1 MLSRVN
7 RLMSAVA
14 VATLAACLAVGALPA
29 LSILPNA
36 SAANISPTASA
47 TASAA
52 PADSD
57 FTSSTVAARTEG
69 NVVDDSTIAHNK
81 VVLELDKAM
90 VVDGVV
96 AIERTEPGKEF
107 LGHGS
112 ALVNGGELSEEAV
125 ASAPELD
132 KRGVRIVVKLPDGW
146 AAGNKL
152 ELGYK
157 TFGPDAGAEWKT
169 INDGAQVFALRDD
182 VTQAVEVAD
191 LSFTTNPDQ
200 VLYRKS
206 PVFNNGRCW
215 NSYVY
220 DMYFEAQEAL
230 TATEVTIE
238 LLPGRIKPLDL
249 PPTDQ
254 FNGDTPNIKVA
265 ESEKIYRPESQAMW
279 DTIARADITIQTVDD
294 KVLRISV
301 PNGIEMK
308 KGEYV
313 KLTNALS
320 FCGLALGKQNLKIT
334 VTGKAPAEE
343 KPQPAPGSEASPAR
357 PSEPTSQTGYHV
369 NSVGSIELG
378 SVTKT
383 EGNPSSLSATVTR
396 EANLEKLVFRVKAP
410 NSVLAAEQYK
420 LTISKLQD
428 GIQLGQRAVKV
439 TADEVE
445 IEVYPTRNGE
455 RISSAVVPAGSVIQ
469 ATGGFSDV
477 SKVNLFVLDVY
488 GQSKPESGRPPVIVE
503 DEIPY
508 LPDALENPPVKMQ
521 CGQNVAVVFDVS
533 KSIER
538 RGLGAVKA
546 AGYKVIDALAGS
558 PAKLG
563 LFNFASYAPSVSAA
577 EQAVPLLL
585 SDPASVKTLKEKVN
599 ALDLGS
605 TVGTNWEGALRRV
618 KNSRVHYD
626 AVYFVTDGV
635 PSYNDDGTAKDIEG
649 YWTHTTD
656 LARAIDAANDLKK
669 DGTHI
674 EAIPV
679 RLPYEVE
686 EKPGEYLLKDGVY
699 PTVNHGNN
707 GRWANGKYAVSPGH
721 GHFLRAGI
729 ENYGVKVL
737 FQGWKD
743 VTYDR
748 NQWLDG
754 VLTGTQM
761 LRQLI
766 GPDQFNRDRYSS
778 TPLNEWNKLAD
789 TLRKSIASPC
799 VANLTVNK
807 IIKKAD
813 GTQTQGV
820 GWEFTAE
827 AFTNNIVTKYDASG
841 NPQQRADRASQKTN
855 DLGRTVFGIGSTSN
869 QKVRVKEEIP
879 AGSGYQ
885 LEQQNGFN
893 ARCERQVVGTD
904 GSMKKEN
911 VPVVNEGPTGF
922 NLDMLYENALGAVR
936 SVECWVV
943 NTEKQQ
949 KQTIKIVKLLADGG
963 TTPLAGAQFK
973 LYKAD
978 SQGNLTTIGENEV
991 LVQTGADNIHT
1002 ADLDSPGIYYLIE
1015 SKAPQGLRLLSEPVK
1030 FTATWGS
1037 GEPELKILQG
1047 ASSLII
1053 PGKDSQGALTL
1064 QIADIREGQLP
1075 RTGGPGVAWLGG
1087 IGGLLVLAGLTWAQR
1102 KQRA

>member
-14 VATLAACLAVGALPA
+14 VATLATCLAVGALPA

-36 SAANISPTASA
+36 SAANISPTAPA
-47 TASAA
+47 TASTASA
-52 PADSD
+52 GSD
-57 FTSSTVAARTEG
+57 FTSSTVAAQTEG
-69 NVVDDSTIAHNK
+69 NVANDSTIAHNK
-81 VVLELDKAM
+81 VVLELNKAT
-90 VVDGVV
+90 VVDGIV

-112 ALVNGGELSEEAV
+112 ALVNGGEVSEDAV
-125 ASAPELD
+125 ASAPVLD
-132 KRGVRIVVKLPDGW
+132 KRGVRIAVKLPDGW
-146 AAGNKL
+146 AAGDKL

-157 TFGPDAGAEWKT
+157 TFGSDAGAEWKT

-182 VTQAVEVAD
+182 VSNAVEVAN

-200 VLYRKS
+200 VSHRKS
-206 PVFNNGRCW
+206 PVFDNGRCW

-220 DMYFEAQEAL
+220 DVYFKAQEAL

-238 LLPGRIKPLDL
+238 LLPGRIQPLDL

-265 ESEKIYRPESQAMW
+265 ESEKIYRPESQAMR
-279 DTIARADITIQTVDD
+279 DTIARADITIQTVHD

-320 FCGLALGKQNLKIT
+320 FCGLALGKKNLKIT
-334 VTGKAPAEE
+334 VDGYTPDKKPTPPDEVGDA
-343 KPQPAPGSEASPAR
+343 PQPENPDTQNGVKA
-357 PSEPTSQTGYHV
+357 
-369 NSVGSIELG
+369 VGTIELG
-378 SVTKT
+378 DIT
-383 EGNPSSLSATVTR
+383 EESGPTSKVSAKVMWK
-396 EANLEKLVFRVKAP
+396 ANFEKAILRAKAP
-410 NSVLAAEQYK
+410 NSILASELYK
-420 LTISKLQD
+420 VETSQIED
-428 GIQLGQRAVKV
+428 GVTLGQEVKV
-439 TADEVE
+439 ENGETIV
-445 IEVYPTRNGE
+445 EVYPMKNGRRVQSALVPEGSIISATGTPNGE
-455 RISSAVVPAGSVIQ
+455 PFQ
-469 ATGGFSDV
+469 
-477 SKVNLFVLDVY
+477 LDIY
-488 GQSKPESGRPPVIVE
+488 GNSIERPYTPPVVVE
-503 DEIPY
+503 DNIPY

-533 KSIER
+533 RSIAR
-538 RGLGAVKA
+538 QGLDAVKA
-546 AGYKVIDALAGS
+546 AGHTVIDALAGS

-563 LFNFASYAPSVSAA
+563 LFNFASESPSIRTA
-577 EQAVPLLL
+577 EQAMPLLL

-618 KNSRVHYD
+618 KNSGVHYD

-635 PSYNDDGTAKDIEG
+635 PSYNDAGTAKDIEG

-656 LARAIDAANDLKK
+656 LARAIKAANDLKK

-686 EKPGEYLLKDGVY
+686 EAPGEYLLKDEVY

-707 GRWANGKYAVSPGH
+707 DRWANGSYAVSPGQ

-729 ENYGVKVL
+729 EKYGVKVL
-737 FQGWKD
+737 FRGGLD
-743 VTYDR
+743 ATRDR
-748 NQWLDG
+748 DKWRDG

-778 TPLNEWNKLAD
+778 TPLDSWNKLAD

-978 SQGNLTTIGENEV
+978 SQGNLITIGENEV

-1015 SKAPQGLRLLSEPVK
+1015 SKAPQKLRLLSEPVK

-1075 RTGGPGVAWLGG
+1075 RTGGAGLAWLGG

>member
-14 VATLAACLAVGALPA
+14 VATLATCLAVGALPA

-182 VTQAVEVAD
+182 VTQAVEVVNQPV
-191 LSFTTNPDQ
+191 SFPTTATKVDFPS
-200 VLYRKS
+200 RSK
-206 PVFNNGRCW
+206 FRNGKC
-215 NSYVY
+215 NGTVGDVY
-220 DMYFEAQEAL
+220 FQAAQDL
-230 TATEVTIE
+230 TATTITIQRTD
-238 LLPGRIKPLDL
+238 LAYRLYL
-249 PPTDQ
+249 PPAGT
-254 FNGDTPNIKVA
+254 FNNDTSNIKVVKALGQATESDGPRA
-265 ESEKIYRPESQAMW
+265 EVTATKVNDKTLKLS
-279 DTIARADITIQTVDD
+279 IT
-294 KVLRISV
+294 S
-301 PNGIEMK
+301 GITLK
-308 KGEYV
+308 KGDSV
-313 KLTNALS
+313 KLTNAFS
-320 FCGLALGKQNLKIT
+320 YCGLAKPSASKLKIIVDGYISDKKPT
-334 VTGKAPAEE
+334 PPDEGGDE
-343 KPQPAPGSEASPAR
+343 PQPE
-357 PSEPTSQTGYHV
+357 
-369 NSVGSIELG
+369 NSATQNGVKAVGSIELG
-378 SVTKT
+378 AIIKESSSTSTVSTKVM
-383 EGNPSSLSATVTR
+383 SK
-396 EANLEKLVFRVKAP
+396 ANFEKAILKVKTP
-410 NSVLAAEQYK
+410 NSILPSERFKVE
-420 LTISKLQD
+420 ISKIED
-428 GIQLGQRAVKV
+428 GVTLGQEVKV
-439 TADEVE
+439 QNGETI
-445 IEVYPTRNGE
+445 IEVYPMKNG
-455 RISSAVVPAGSVIQ
+455 RRVHTALVPEGSIIT
-469 ATGGFSDV
+469 ATGSPGVEPFQ
-477 SKVNLFVLDVY
+477 LDVY
-488 GQSKPESGRPPVIVE
+488 GSSVEKPFTPPIPVE
-503 DEIPY
+503 DSIPY
-508 LPDALENPPVKMQ
+508 LPDALENPPIKMQ
-521 CGQNVAVVFDVS
+521 CGQNVAVIFDVS
-533 KSIER
+533 MSIGR
-538 RGLGAVKA
+538 DGLDAVKN
-546 AGYKVIDALAGS
+546 AGNAVIEALAGS

-563 LFNFASYAPSVSAA
+563 LFNFATYAPAVDAA
-577 EQAVPLLL
+577 QQVTPLTL
-585 SDPASVKTLKEKVN
+585 SDPKNVATLKEKVA
-599 ALDLGS
+599 ALEVGKPG
-605 TVGTNWEGALRRV
+605 GTNWEGALRQV
-618 KNSRVHYD
+618 INSGTTYD

-635 PSYNDDGTAKDIEG
+635 PSYNNSGTANDLEG

-656 LARAIDAANDLKK
+656 LVKAIEAANELKK
-669 DGTHI
+669 NGTHI

-679 RLPYEVE
+679 LLPAEVE
-686 EKPGEYLLKDGVY
+686 EAQGEYLLKDGVY
-699 PTVNHGNN
+699 PTVNDGNKD
-707 GRWANGKYAVSPGH
+707 KYAKGIYAVGPGN

-729 ENYGVKVL
+729 VKYGVKVMER
-737 FQGWKD
+737 GWKD
-743 VTYDR
+743 VTR
-748 NQWLDG
+748 SPELWSDG
-754 VLTGTQM
+754 LLTGTQM

-855 DLGRTVFGIGSTSN
+855 DLGRTVFGIGSTSK

-893 ARCERQVVGTD
+893 ARCERQVVGDD

-922 NLDMLYENALGAVR
+922 NLDMLYEEALGAVR

-949 KQTIKIVKLLADGG
+949 KQPIKIVKLLADGG

-1015 SKAPQGLRLLSEPVK
+1015 SKAPQKLRLLSEPVK

-1075 RTGGPGVAWLGG
+1075 RTGGAGVAWLGG

>member
-36 SAANISPTASA
+36 SAANISPTAPA
-47 TASAA
+47 TASTASA
-52 PADSD
+52 GSD
-57 FTSSTVAARTEG
+57 FTSSTVAAQTEG
-69 NVVDDSTIAHNK
+69 NVANDSTIAHNK
-81 VVLELDKAM
+81 VVLELNKAT

-112 ALVNGGELSEEAV
+112 ALVNGGEVSEDAV
-125 ASAPELD
+125 ASAPVLD
-132 KRGVRIVVKLPDGW
+132 KRGVRIAVKLPDGW
-146 AAGNKL
+146 ATGDKL

-157 TFGPDAGAEWKT
+157 TFGPDAGVDWKT

-182 VTQAVEVAD
+182 VSNTVEVANQPA
-191 LSFTTNPDQ
+191 SFTTTATDVNFPSSS
-200 VLYRKS
+200 K
-206 PVFNNGRCW
+206 FNNGKCW
-215 NSYVY
+215 NGTVGDVY
-220 DMYFEAQEAL
+220 FQAAQDL
-230 TATEVTIE
+230 TATTITIQ
-238 LLPGRIKPLDL
+238 RTDPLYFLYL
-249 PPTDQ
+249 PPAGN
-254 FNGDTPNIKVA
+254 FNNDTPNIKVIGSSDAAAGSDGMRA
-265 ESEKIYRPESQAMW
+265 EVTVTKVDNKTLNLSIPSG
-279 DTIARADITIQTVDD
+279 ITLKAGD
-294 KVLRISV
+294 S
-301 PNGIEMK
+301 
-308 KGEYV
+308 V
-313 KLTNALS
+313 KLTNAFS
-320 FCGLALGKQNLKIT
+320 YCPLAKPSASKLKIT
-334 VTGKAPAEE
+334 VDGYTPDKKPTPPDEVGDA
-343 KPQPAPGSEASPAR
+343 PQPENPDTQNGVKA
-357 PSEPTSQTGYHV
+357 
-369 NSVGSIELG
+369 VGTIELG
-378 SVTKT
+378 DIT
-383 EGNPSSLSATVTR
+383 EESGPTSKVSAKVMWK
-396 EANLEKLVFRVKAP
+396 ANFEKAILRAKAP
-410 NSVLAAEQYK
+410 NSILASELYK
-420 LTISKLQD
+420 VEISQIED
-428 GIQLGQRAVKV
+428 GVTLGQEVKV
-439 TADEVE
+439 ENGETIV
-445 IEVYPTRNGE
+445 EVYPMKNGRRVQSALVPEGSIISATGTPNGE
-455 RISSAVVPAGSVIQ
+455 PFQ
-469 ATGGFSDV
+469 
-477 SKVNLFVLDVY
+477 LDIY
-488 GQSKPESGRPPVIVE
+488 GNSIERPYTPPVVVE
-503 DEIPY
+503 DNIPY

-533 KSIER
+533 RSIAR
-538 RGLGAVKA
+538 QGLDAVKA
-546 AGYKVIDALAGS
+546 AGHTVIDALAGS

-563 LFNFASYAPSVSAA
+563 LFNFASESPSIRTA
-577 EQAVPLLL
+577 EQAMPLLL

-618 KNSRVHYD
+618 KNSGVHYD

-635 PSYNDDGTAKDIEG
+635 PSYNDAGTAKDFEG

-656 LARAIDAANDLKK
+656 LDRAIKAANDLKK

-679 RLPYEVE
+679 LFPPEVE
-686 EKPGEYLLKDGVY
+686 EAPGEYLLKDGVY
-699 PTVNHGNN
+699 PTLDHGNKD
-707 GRWANGKYAVSPGH
+707 RWANGSYAVGPGG

-729 ENYGVKVL
+729 EKYGVQVL
-737 FQGWKD
+737 D
-743 VTYDR
+743 RRMLRVT
-748 NQWLDG
+748 QQPSLWLDG

-778 TPLNEWNKLAD
+778 TPLDSWNKLAD

-1075 RTGGPGVAWLGG
+1075 RTGGAGVAWLGG